1 MKKLS
6 MPNPD
11 KPLTSKEFNAM
22 SWKRGLDGFAELMG
36 EEYVAPLRKKGRPP
50 SENPKHSVT
59 LRLDDA
65 VIAGFKAKAKGK
77 GWQTLINKVLLE
89 SLA

>member
-1 MKKLS
+1 MKKPDTISQSDWDAINSPALTDDELAS
-6 MPNPD
+6 MRPAREVLPESFF
-11 KPLTSKEFNAM
+11 KAM
-22 SWKRGLDGFAELMG
+22 
-36 EEYVAPLRKKGRPP
+36 GRPK
-50 SENPKHSVT
+50 SLSPKHSVT

-89 SLA
+89 SLG